1 MTVKIYVTAIDQ
13 LDAVLDQFLAFGQTT
28 TSLVQSTPV
37 PARLLPLPD
46 ERTWP

>member
-46 ERTWP
+46 ARTLP